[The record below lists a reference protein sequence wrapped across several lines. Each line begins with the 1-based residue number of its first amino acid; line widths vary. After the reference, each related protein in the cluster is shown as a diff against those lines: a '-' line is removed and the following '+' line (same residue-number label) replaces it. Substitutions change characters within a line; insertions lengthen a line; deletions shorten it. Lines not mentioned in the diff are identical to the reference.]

1 VLHRR
6 IAKLQALKTTWHR
19 IMHGTCA
26 LTTILLVEDD
36 QTIRELAAMMLDGD
50 GYRVLSAGTA
60 NEALALLERHHDV
73 DLIFSDV
80 QMPGCDGM
88 TMVRELRRSLV
99 TIPALLTSGMKNPD
113 TATLPAHT
121 GFLSKPYSHAGLL
134 AALQRLQPAH

>member
-1 VLHRR
+1 
-6 IAKLQALKTTWHR
+6 
-19 IMHGTCA
+19 M
-26 LTTILLVEDD
+26 EDD

-80 QMPGCDGM
+80 QMPGCGGM
-88 TMVRELRRSLV
+88 TMVRELRRRLV